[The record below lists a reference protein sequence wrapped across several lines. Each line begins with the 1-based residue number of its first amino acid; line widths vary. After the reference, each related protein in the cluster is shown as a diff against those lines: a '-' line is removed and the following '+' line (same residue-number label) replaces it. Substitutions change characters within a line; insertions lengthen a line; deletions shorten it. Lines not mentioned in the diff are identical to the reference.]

1 MMCFMRTL
9 GALLAAA
16 FLVVVPAAAA
26 SATTNPDVPGREIT
40 RWDETFVLNA
50 DGSADVRLEIDFDFG
65 NDPGHGPYLLL
76 PTRQGYDDNYDRV
89 YKVSD
94 ISTSS
99 TTGAPADANVTE
111 DRYYTEVKVGDANI
125 GNVSGV
131 QTYVITYTV
140 ERVMNATAAAET
152 GGAAAGDEF
161 YWNAVGD
168 QWVIPISN
176 ATVTVESPVGVAD
189 AQCFAGRTGVSD
201 ACTSAASSGTTAT
214 FTQDYLSAGQPFT
227 VDVLY
232 PAGSF
237 ETAPR
242 LTEHSDVKR
251 AFTLNVGTGVATAGI
266 LGVGIFVL
274 TRRLRT
280 TAVDEQYA
288 GQIPGLVPVDGASG
302 ESVRRDYKA
311 PVAVQFEPPPGMRP
325 GQIGTLTD
333 EKADPRD
340 VTATLVDLAVRGYLR
355 IDDLGEKKSGLFSK
369 ERDYQLVQLRQ
380 SDAGLFPYEAML
392 LDALFTGRTEVAM
405 SDLKTTF
412 ASSMSFVQKQLY
424 RNVTSLG
431 WFRGN
436 PQTARGSWAAA
447 GLGLLIAGVMGTIW
461 LAQGTRLALLPIPLI
476 LLGAITLA
484 TTRNAP
490 ARTAKGTA
498 ALQQARGFELYI
510 SKAEANQLR
519 FEEGEDLFS
528 KYLPYAIAF
537 GVADKWA
544 EKFEELAR
552 QGRSLAE
559 PTWYGGYAYGTF
571 WVYSAGLGSRMN
583 NFASLA
589 DTAMSAPTPGS
600 SGGSGF
606 GGGGMSGGGGG
617 GGGGGGW

>member
-1 MMCFMRTL
+1 MMGSMRTF

-16 FLVVVPAAAA
+16 FLVLAPAAAA

-40 RWDETFVLNA
+40 RWDQTFALNA

-89 YKVSD
+89 YALSD
-94 ISTSS
+94 ISASS
-99 TTGAPADANVTE
+99 PTGAPAGVNLTE
-111 DRYYTEVKVGDANI
+111 DRYYAELRVGDANI

-131 QTYVITYTV
+131 QTYVISYTV
-140 ERVMNATAAAET
+140 DRVMNATTAAET
-152 GGAAAGDEF
+152 GGSAVGDEF

-168 QWVIPISN
+168 RWVIPISQ
-176 ATVTVESPVGVAD
+176 ATVTVEAPVAVTD
-189 AQCFAGRTGVSD
+189 AQCFAGRQGVSD
-201 ACTSAASSGTTAT
+201 ACSSTSASGNTAT
-214 FTQDYLSAGQPFT
+214 FTQDYLSPGQPFT

-232 PAGSF
+232 PSGSF
-237 ETAPR
+237 QTAPN

-274 TRRLRT
+274 TRKLRT

-288 GQIPGLVPVDGASG
+288 GQIPGLSPIDGASG

-355 IDDLGEKKSGLFSK
+355 IDDLGEQKTGLFSK
-369 ERDYQLVQLRQ
+369 ERDYQLVQLRP
-380 SDAGLFPYEAML
+380 SDAALFPYEAML

-412 ASSMSFVQKQLY
+412 ATSMQSVQKQLY

-436 PQTARGSWAAA
+436 PQSARGAWATA
-447 GLGLLIAGVMGTIW
+447 GLGLLLAGVLGTIW
-461 LAQGTRLALLPIPLI
+461 LAQGTRLALLPLPLI

-544 EKFEELAR
+544 KKFEELAR
-552 QGRSLAE
+552 QGKTLAE

-571 WVYSAGLGSRMN
+571 WLYSAGLGARMD

-606 GGGGMSGGGGG
+606 GGGGSSGGGGG